1 MKAQIQIYGAFI
13 LLVILVIS
21 CSKQDEPNISNPQQD
36 TLLLTDKETSR
47 NFPDEGG
54 TWQINFTAS
63 MEWTAEQ
70 VIPIAV
76 QWYHFTP
83 RQGKAGAGS
92 VTVTVLPNTTDETRS
107 AEIRLSAGRAEQIV
121 TLTQRAGHVE
131 LTTET
136 EVRAFLERLYHDTD
150 GENWR
155 FNANWCSD
163 KPISEWDGV
172 RYENGAAEP
181 LARRKV
187 PQGADRPL
195 GMYGARRAALCKKQ
209 PHENRRVGVPAAQ
222 GVRLHQQ

>member
-83 RQGKAGAGS
+83 RQGKG
-92 VTVTVLPNTTDETRS
+92 RS
-107 AEIRLSAGRAEQIV
+107 RKRDCHRA
-121 TLTQRAGHVE
+121 TQH
-131 LTTET
+131 
-136 EVRAFLERLYHDTD
+136 
-150 GENWR
+150 
-155 FNANWCSD
+155 
-163 KPISEWDGV
+163 
-172 RYENGAAEP
+172 NG
-181 LARRKV
+181 
-187 PQGADRPL
+187 
-195 GMYGARRAALCKKQ
+195 
-209 PHENRRVGVPAAQ
+209 
-222 GVRLHQQ
+222 